1 MNYREALS
9 RHVYFQKTIKPKIKE
24 KYEVRLDL
32 YNSKREAI
40 KEATHRAEVYIP
52 SQDLPQSEE
61 DKYIKQIK
69 DIVSN
74 AKPSM
79 TFEKNML
86 SLLSYVYKED
96 YENSLIAFHKFKE
109 SAYILIEDPDNHKRA
124 TGYDL
129 KTSETTKYTGEGAYL
144 MVCNDVKNRV
154 KDMEEL
160 IRILGVNNGEVKQV
174 LKSNKRMVKRHNKE

>member
-40 KEATHRAEVYIP
+40 KEATHHIIP
-52 SQDLPQSEE
+52 SIEAQGNQAKE
-61 DKYIKQIK
+61 IK
-69 DIVSN
+69 DIVSK
-74 AKPSM
+74 AKAGM
-79 TFEKNML
+79 TFTKN
-86 SLLSYVYKED
+86 LLSVIPYIYKED

-109 SAYILIEDPDNHKRA
+109 SAYLVIEDPNDH
-124 TGYDL
+124 TGAIMLDAKL
-129 KTSETTKYTGEGAYL
+129 MKEKKFTGEGAYL
-144 MVCNDVKNRV
+144 MVCDDVKN
-154 KDMEEL
+154 KIKIMEIL
-160 IRILGVNNGEVKQV
+160 IGILGVINGEVKQV